1 MPSVTVA
8 TLQCV
13 LTVAPL
19 PVSRAPHWLSRP
31 EGARLIQ
38 GERLELRAEAGG
50 LPCPALAWQKVGGH
64 SLTH

>member
-1 MPSVTVA
+1 MTVA

-19 PVSRAPHWLSRP
+19 PLSRAPHWLSRP
-31 EGARLIQ
+31 EGARLRQ
-38 GERLELRAEAGG
+38 GETLVLRAEASG
-50 LPCPALAWQKVGGH
+50 LPCPALAWQKVGAS